1 MEQLH
6 KRYSEEHVRELLE
19 RYERG
24 EVKRTAIEEV
34 LGIGRSRFFELLE
47 WHRAKVVLWCQNRN
61 CGRGLSSNVE
71 EAMRSVLD
79 LDKTLIE
86 TPDIPVWRYNYSYVR
101 EELRR
106 KYGIKVSVPTIIS
119 RAKEWGYY
127 KARRKHTPHTREVIS
142 NYTGEL
148 IQHDSSHHLFAPMG
162 GKKWYL
168 ITSIDDYSRY
178 ILEARFM
185 EVETTNEH
193 IKSLERVF
201 TKHGLPA
208 SYYTDSHS
216 IFRYVAGRDNLHYE
230 SHIDTDRAQTQWL
243 QVLNDCRVKAL
254 YALSPQAKGK
264 VERPYQWI
272 QDHVVRSCV
281 RDGVIDIKDGQDI
294 LNEEIK
300 AYNFKRVHSTTR
312 EVPYYRY
319 KKAKEEKSLW
329 RSFEVPSPFKSTK
342 DIFCTRLNRKADGY
356 RTLTLNRTKLR
367 VNGVNP
373 YDDIEIRI
381 YRQNEEVSELRFW
394 RKEELLDVQKLKNRD
409 ISLTA

>member
-1 MEQLH
+1 MQQLQ
-6 KRYSEEHVRELLE
+6 KRFSEEQVKELIG

-24 EVKRTAIEEV
+24 EVKRRVMEEV
-34 LGIGRSRFFELLE
+34 LGISKTRFFELLE
-47 WHRAKVVLWCQNRN
+47 AYRIGADLWKERRGAKRAIDARA
-61 CGRGLSSNVE
+61 E
-71 EAMRSVLD
+71 EFLRCELE
-79 LDKTLIE
+79 LDKALIE
-86 TPDIPVWRYNYSYVR
+86 DGQIPVYRYNYSYVR
-101 EELRR
+101 GELKR
-106 KYGIKVSVPTIIS
+106 KHGIDISVPTIIK

-127 KARRKHTPHTREVIS
+127 KPRRKHTPHTREVIS

-230 SHIDTDRAQTQWL
+230 AHAATDEARTQWL

-264 VERPYQWI
+264 AERPYQWI
-272 QDHVVRSCV
+272 QDHIVRSCV
-281 RDGVIDIKDGQDI
+281 RDGVIDIKDGQEI

-300 AYNFKRVHSTTR
+300 AYNFKRVHSTTQ

-319 KKAKEEKSLW
+319 KKAREQNSLW

-342 DIFCTRLNRKADGY
+342 DIFCTRITRKADGY

-373 YDDIEIRI
+373 HDKIEIRI
-381 YRQNEEVSELRFW
+381 YRQNEVMSELRFW
-394 RKEELLDVQKLKNRD
+394 RKEELLDVQKFRNKD
-409 ISLTA
+409 INLTA